1 MARVLPPRFC
11 SWNNSSHFSST
22 FHDLPQPQPKICHK
36 LACDLKTLILHGH
49 RIIDGD
55 LLHTTVS
62 DHTYKKEHIHIGTS
76 CNISKKTFHNRSIYS
91 LCEVGMFVLNSYCF
105 GQVTEDDDDLT
116 KQVFAFSPLGA
127 CHLLHIYL
135 NWLNTCMLEENKSF
149 LHSIQLMHDPSFVL
163 FSTAKNNSIDRY

>member
-62 DHTYKKEHIHIGTS
+62 DHTYKKEHIHIGMS
-76 CNISKKTFHNRSIYS
+76 
-91 LCEVGMFVLNSYCF
+91 
-105 GQVTEDDDDLT
+105 
-116 KQVFAFSPLGA
+116 
-127 CHLLHIYL
+127 
-135 NWLNTCMLEENKSF
+135 WNK
-149 LHSIQLMHDPSFVL
+149 LQHW
-163 FSTAKNNSIDRY
+163 KNNLSIIAYFIAFMGLGWFLLILISLVRWQKMILPSRCSPFLLWVHVISCISIWICWILVRWRKINLSFIPSDKCTTSLLFYSQLQKEQYR